1 MSFRIKL
8 NYQQMATSCIARANN
23 DDRLLRALL
32 RRRYSGVKHSLQ
44 TGDLCYYWRDVV
56 NNQRPGPKISW
67 KGPATVV
74 MVEHEP
80 HEVLWLVHGTT
91 MLRTSPEHVKPILS
105 PPPSTTTSTVEQP
118 LHELNKP
125 FNKFRNRGV
134 TQCVDLPKSNKRA
147 REEVETEDEIHNLDA
162 PSDSVPTESSG
173 VNCDSWNVSPD
184 GQTWKRI
191 HPSQTKMQPLHPSG
205 C

>member
-1 MSFRIKL
+1 MVPQVNRMPNVQGYSPLQWSLGYNPHIPGLLMSFRIKL

-23 DDRLLRALL
+23 DDRLRRALL

-91 MLRTSPEHVKPILS
+91 MLRASPEHVKPILS
-105 PPPSTTTSTVEQP
+105 PPPSTTTSTIEQP
-118 LHELNKP
+118 L
-125 FNKFRNRGV
+125 
-134 TQCVDLPKSNKRA
+134 QRA
-147 REEVETEDEIHNLDA
+147 QQALQQISQSR
-162 PSDSVPTESSG
+162 SDSV
-173 VNCDSWNVSPD
+173 C
-184 GQTWKRI
+184 
-191 HPSQTKMQPLHPSG
+191 
-205 C
+205 